1 MGRPAVKPRK
11 LGANQLALVCD
22 QCEGIVTRGSR
33 FSEGYLTLVEVEG
46 QDGIRRRQWQ
56 MFHDQCR
63 PASVAENGRR
73 STVVRES
80 RISSYSLLLTTLA
93 GLANDL
99 PGFRDTNWPQLLR
112 RIVAD
117 TEWYFDPK
125 GGQRTSKQL
134 TAENHR
140 VYTGVGY
147 TKRLGVEGIK

>member
-63 PASVAENGRR
+63 PGFCC
-73 STVVRES
+73 RERAAVNS
-80 RISSYSLLLTTLA
+80 GA
-93 GLANDL
+93 GESN
-99 PGFRDTNWPQLLR
+99 
-112 RIVAD
+112 
-117 TEWYFDPK
+117 
-125 GGQRTSKQL
+125 
-134 TAENHR
+134 
-140 VYTGVGY
+140 
-147 TKRLGVEGIK
+147 